1 MRKQI
6 KRSENE
12 PKAGHQPETLG
23 PARIITDASGKE
35 IKQYPADVRH
45 HGTDAES
52 KLNPE
57 E

>member
-6 KRSENE
+6 RRSKNE

-23 PARIITDASGKE
+23 PARIITEASGKE
-35 IKQYPADVRH
+35 IKQYPAHVRR